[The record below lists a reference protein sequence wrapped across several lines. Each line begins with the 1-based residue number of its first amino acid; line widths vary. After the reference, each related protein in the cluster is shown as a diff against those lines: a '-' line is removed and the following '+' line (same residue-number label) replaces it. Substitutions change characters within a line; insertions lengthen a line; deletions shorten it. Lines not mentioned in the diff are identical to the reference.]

1 MKTQSEKRGSKRVSV
16 TLVAHCRIGNR
27 FTREAVIDL
36 SSGGLY
42 LRTRELA
49 KKGTPVR
56 VALAL
61 PHDGG
66 PRFCTLVGAVV
77 REDRD
82 PFGKL
87 KGLGVSFDPAQ
98 TPLHDRTVLT
108 TFVTR
113 SP

>member
-1 MKTQSEKRGSKRVSV
+1 MMSNSEKRGFRRVVVS
-16 TLVAHCRIGNR
+16 LIAHCRIGNR
-27 FTREAVIDL
+27 FTRDSVIDL

-42 LRTRELA
+42 LRTREIA

-66 PRFCTLVGAVV
+66 PKFCTLVGAVV

-82 PFGKL
+82 PFGKH
-87 KGLGVSFDPAQ
+87 KGLGVCLDPAQ
-98 TPLHDRTVLT
+98 TALHDRTVLSS
-108 TFVTR
+108 FVTR
-113 SP
+113 AP

>member
-1 MKTQSEKRGSKRVSV
+1 MKTSEKRGFPRVAVSL
-16 TLVAHCRIGNR
+16 TAHCRIGNR
-27 FTREAVIDL
+27 FTRDAVVDL

-61 PHDGG
+61 PHAGG
-66 PRFCTLVGAVV
+66 PKFCTLVGSVA

-82 PFGKL
+82 PLGRL
-87 KGLGVSFDPAQ
+87 LGLGVCLDAAQ
-98 TPLHDRTVLT
+98 TPPHDRTLLQG
-108 TFVTR
+108 FISR
-113 SP
+113 AP